1 MLTLDYTN
9 ASVESILNITKFQL
23 ISINFYIELQQLT
36 TNS

>member
-1 MLTLDYTN
+1 MLTLDSTN
-9 ASVESILNITKFQL
+9 ASFESTLNITKIQL